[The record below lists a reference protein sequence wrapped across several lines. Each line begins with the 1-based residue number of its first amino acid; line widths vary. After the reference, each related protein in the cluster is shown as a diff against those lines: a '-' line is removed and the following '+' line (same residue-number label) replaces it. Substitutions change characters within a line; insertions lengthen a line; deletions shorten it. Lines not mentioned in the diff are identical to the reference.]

1 MIGVFGGSGFYQL
14 LTEARSEDLTTPYGP
29 PSSPPMVGSV
39 EGTEVAFIARHGT
52 NHEFPPHLIPYR
64 ANLWAMRE
72 LGVGRIIAPTAV
84 GSIYSEYAPGEFV
97 IPDQLVDRTWG
108 RAHTFF
114 EGPETHHI
122 PFADPY
128 CPDLR
133 SKAAAAVRATVG
145 VVHDG
150 GTTVVVQGPRFS
162 TRAESTAFADSGW
175 HLLNMTQL
183 PEAALA
189 RELGICYANIAVV
202 TDYDVGV
209 PGEVPPVTHEE
220 VLERFAEALGTL
232 RTILFRLVP
241 EADGPRSLP
250 CDCAAGAPA

>member
-1 MIGVFGGSGFYQL
+1 MIGVFGGSGFYEL
-14 LTEARSEDLTTPYGP
+14 LADARSVDLPTPYGP
-29 PSSPPMVGSV
+29 PSAPPMVGSV

-84 GSIYSEYAPGEFV
+84 GSIYPDFAPGQFV
-97 IPDQLVDRTWG
+97 IPDQLIDRTWG

-133 SKAAAAVRATVG
+133 CKAAAAVRAVVG
-145 VVHDG
+145 VVHEG
-150 GTTVVVQGPRFS
+150 ATTVVVQGPRFS
-162 TRAESTAFADSGW
+162 TRAESAAFADTGW

-209 PGEVPPVTHEE
+209 PGEVSPVTHDE
-220 VLERFAEALGTL
+220 VLHRFGEALDTL
-232 RTILFRLVP
+232 RDILFQLAP
-241 EADGPRSLP
+241 DADGARSLP
-250 CDCAAGAPA
+250 CDCAAGAPT